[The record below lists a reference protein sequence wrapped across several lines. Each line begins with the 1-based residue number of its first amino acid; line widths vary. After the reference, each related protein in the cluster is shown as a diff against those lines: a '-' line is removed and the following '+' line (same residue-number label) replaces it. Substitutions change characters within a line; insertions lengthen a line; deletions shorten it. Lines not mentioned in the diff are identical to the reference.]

1 LLVYGVEFQRPDS
14 SGLSDYVAKAKIKY
28 PTLYAGKKVALKY
41 GVSAGPTV
49 FLINREGKIVYAN
62 IGFQKEGLIKAIKE
76 NL

>member
-1 LLVYGVEFQRPDS
+1 
-14 SGLSDYVAKAKIKY
+14 
-28 PTLYAGKKVALKY
+28 LKY